1 MQLLKDLKFFKKCL
15 TLVKSSC
22 IIPIVDTTL
31 AHRQMQATDSDSV
44 ISRFESLWASF
55 ESTICRYGAFL
66 LYKKKYVTLKYESCV
81 YYRIS
86 YRIKSPSG
94 EREDRQ
100 CIRWMR
106 VCAIVKWMKRIG

>member
-1 MQLLKDLKFFKKCL
+1 MKDYY
-15 TLVKSSC
+15 
-22 IIPIVDTTL
+22 IIPIVANEVAKTKHKGL
-31 AHRQMQATDSDSV
+31 SPNGKATDSDSV